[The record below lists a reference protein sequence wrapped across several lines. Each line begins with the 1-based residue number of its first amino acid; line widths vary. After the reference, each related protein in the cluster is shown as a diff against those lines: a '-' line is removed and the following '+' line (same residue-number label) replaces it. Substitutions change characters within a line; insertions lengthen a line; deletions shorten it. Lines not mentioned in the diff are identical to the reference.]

1 MFEPR
6 VIQRFWTYVEK
17 GPRNACWPWK
27 GPRLPPPREYGYF
40 GMRRG
45 ERFYAHRV
53 ACFIE
58 HGPFG
63 SELNACHSCDN
74 PPCCNG
80 RHTFPGTQADNM
92 QDCVRKGRHLTP
104 FGTFDVSRE
113 NSPVAKLTAASAEE
127 IRALRSS
134 GLKLEE
140 IAAIIG
146 VGKSTVS
153 RVINRD
159 PKGGWT

>member
-1 MFEPR
+1 
-6 VIQRFWTYVEK
+6 
-17 GPRNACWPWK
+17 
-27 GPRLPPPREYGYF
+27 
-40 GMRRG
+40 
-45 ERFYAHRV
+45 
-53 ACFIE
+53 
-58 HGPFG
+58 
-63 SELNACHSCDN
+63 
-74 PPCCNG
+74 
-80 RHTFPGTQADNM
+80 M